1 MYGIPGFDDEE
12 ALQQYLMTQNEAPN
26 EGFQAQQM
34 QYPELAQLL
43 GGGGGGVTQQL
54 EDMGENGSDVAQ
66 AMAALGQQMGAN
78 AAAAGRNR
86 MAQQAQANQAAM
98 QQANQSS
105 GGGLLGSLLKIGAN
119 IAMNKWIGGMF
130 PKTGA

>member
-12 ALQQYLMTQNEAPN
+12 ALQQYLMAQNEAPN

-43 GGGGGGVTQQL
+43 GGGGVTQQL
-54 EDMGENGSDVAQ
+54 EDMSENGSDVAQ

-78 AAAAGRNR
+78 AAAGRNR
-86 MAQQAQANQAAM
+86 IAQLGQGGLQAAQQEEALKQQQSANAWNRALQ
-98 QQANQSS
+98 
-105 GGGLLGSLLKIGAN
+105 
-119 IAMNKWIGGMF
+119 IASF
-130 PKTGA
+130 FV

>member
-43 GGGGGGVTQQL
+43 GGGGGVTQQL
-54 EDMGENGSDVAQ
+54 EDMSEGGSDTAQ
-66 AMAALGQQMGAN
+66 AMAALGQQLGAN
-78 AAAAGRNR
+78 AAAGRNR
-86 MAQQAQANQAAM
+86 IAQQAQAD
-98 QQANQSS
+98 QQSK

-119 IAMNKWIGGMF
+119 IAMNNWIGGMF
-130 PKTGA
+130 PKKGA